1 MTMPQLSVFM
11 ENRAGQLVEITSVL
25 AENNI
30 DLRAINIAETADY
43 GVLRLITDDPRRSA
57 AILSEQG
64 FIVAVTYV
72 VAMAV
77 PDRPGALNEALR
89 VLARENIDIE
99 YMYSV
104 FGHKNGMAYMIF
116 RVADP
121 DRLCD
126 VLEENGFTVTDGT
139 DLGIQR

>member
-1 MTMPQLSVFM
+1 MPQLSVFM
-11 ENRAGQLVEITSVL
+11 ENRAGQLVEITTVL
-25 AENNI
+25 ADSNI
-30 DLRAINIAETADY
+30 DLRAINIAETANY

-64 FIVAVTYV
+64 FVVAVTDV

-77 PDRPGALNEALR
+77 PDHPGALNEALR
-89 VLARENIDIE
+89 VLAKEGIDIE

-104 FGHKNGMAYMIF
+104 FGHRNGMAYMIF

-121 DRLCD
+121 EKLCT
-126 VLEENGFTVTDGT
+126 VLEANGFSVTDGQ

>member
-1 MTMPQLSVFM
+1 MPQLSVFM
-11 ENRAGQLVEITSVL
+11 ENRAGQLAEITTVL

-64 FIVAVTYV
+64 FIVTVTYV

-77 PDRPGALNEALR
+77 PDRPGALNEALL
-89 VLARENIDIE
+89 VLSREGIDID

-104 FGHKNGMAYMIF
+104 FGHKDGLAYMIF

-121 DRLCD
+121 EKLCS
-126 VLEENGFTVTDGT
+126 VLEANGFSVTDGT
-139 DLGIQR
+139 DLGISR